1 MKQYLFET
9 ISDEIETR
17 IQRGEFKGGMLIP
30 SEAELQ
36 QLFSASRTT
45 IRKALDNLVAK
56 NLIIKKNGI
65 GVYVKPQISSQN
77 ILEMTGVMKNPNLG
91 NSTKHIKEFHLRK
104 AGKYYGEIFDIS
116 NNALLYTIKHVYQE
130 TQNQIF
136 ETIILPQQLYPTLNL
151 ADIQIVNTIELIN
164 SAKEGLYGM
173 QQDLQLVNM
182 APTQAKFL
190 NLEENA
196 LLFKLSSRYYTEKHK
211 IIGVSNRYEPAT
223 TTEFNIDFN

>member
-65 GVYVKPQISSQN
+65 GVYVKP
-77 ILEMTGVMKNPNLG
+77 
-91 NSTKHIKEFHLRK
+91 
-104 AGKYYGEIFDIS
+104 
-116 NNALLYTIKHVYQE
+116 
-130 TQNQIF
+130 
-136 ETIILPQQLYPTLNL
+136 
-151 ADIQIVNTIELIN
+151 
-164 SAKEGLYGM
+164 
-173 QQDLQLVNM
+173 
-182 APTQAKFL
+182 
-190 NLEENA
+190 
-196 LLFKLSSRYYTEKHK
+196 
-211 IIGVSNRYEPAT
+211 
-223 TTEFNIDFN
+223 